1 MNSPEDRP
9 GQQKRDQ
16 REILCGAT
24 IALPRVWTASGGRKL
39 PLRRR
44 AAAPFDPV
52 ARREPRPPE
61 VLRLG
66 RSLALPR
73 FCGLAGASPSRGFAA
88 RPEPRPPEV
97 WRLGRSLALPR
108 FGGSPLDDSV
118 RGVFRGQNTSLHR
131 VLHFALSQKNAAV
144 PGRDSGAGRGEISR
158 SDQAAAESRR
168 GIFRSPRTIS
178 SVTTNF

>member
-1 MNSPEDRP
+1 LPCH
-9 GQQKRDQ
+9 G
-16 REILCGAT
+16 CG
-24 IALPRVWTASGGRKL
+24 
-39 PLRRR
+39 PLREGEAPAEAKSCR
-44 AAAPFDPV
+44 AVRSCGSAGASPSRGVCGSAGASPSRGVCGSAGASPSRGFGGSAGASPSRGFA

-66 RSLALPR
+66 GSLALPR
-73 FCGLAGASPSRGFAA
+73 FC
-88 RPEPRPPEV
+88 
-97 WRLGRSLALPR
+97 
-108 FGGSPLDDSV
+108 GSPLDDSV